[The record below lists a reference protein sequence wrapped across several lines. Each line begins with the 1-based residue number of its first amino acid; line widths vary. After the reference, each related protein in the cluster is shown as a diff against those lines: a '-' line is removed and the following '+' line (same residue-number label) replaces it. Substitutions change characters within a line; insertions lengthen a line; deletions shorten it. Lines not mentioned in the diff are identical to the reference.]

1 VSEVELIAAR
11 KIRCN
16 GVRRLSGRVKC
27 ILLALAAFAATEA
40 LGDDWVFYGA
50 CLQQE
55 GGGPELRDWYE
66 LNRLEPAPKTEAT
79 AYHYYD
85 RDSLGYSSPFPGGI
99 VRVWE
104 KAVFQRETKAY
115 KEARKEVEKEQE
127 KRLGRKITV
136 LDYAWLFPLAVKRA
150 TKEIATLYEINCD
163 SREFY
168 VMEVNNYDKTGDR
181 LTRETIFDKN
191 LWLPI
196 RPHTLMEGLSKE
208 ICR

>member
-1 VSEVELIAAR
+1 VQ
-11 KIRCN
+11 
-16 GVRRLSGRVKC
+16 C
-27 ILLALAAFAATEA
+27 ILLALALAAFAAAEA
-40 LGDDWVFYGA
+40 LGDDWVFYGGS
-50 CLQQE
+50 LQQQ
-55 GGGPELRDWYE
+55 GGGPGLRDSYE

-104 KAVFQRETKAY
+104 KAVFQKETKAY
-115 KEARKEVEKEQE
+115 KEARKEVEREQE
-127 KRLGRKITV
+127 KKLGRKITV

-150 TKEIATLYEINCD
+150 TKEITTLYEINCD

-181 LTRETIFDKN
+181 LTRETIFDKD

-196 RPHTLMEGLSKE
+196 RPHTLMEALSKE